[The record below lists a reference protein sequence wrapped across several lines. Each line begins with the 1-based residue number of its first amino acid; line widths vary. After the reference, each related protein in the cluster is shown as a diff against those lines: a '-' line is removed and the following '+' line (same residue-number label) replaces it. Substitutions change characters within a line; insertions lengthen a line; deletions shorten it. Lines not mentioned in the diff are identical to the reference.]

1 MLNPNSDTILL
12 AKINEELKQPY
23 KEEEEHWK
31 QRSRQLWLTLGD
43 KNTGFFHAS
52 TKGRQAANKFSVIK
66 NDEGTTFYEESQILA
81 VISEYYLKIFATKP
95 GERRSVVDAARHP
108 CISDET
114 NKKLTKMPTVKEI
127 KVACFSIHADKAP
140 GPDGFSASFF
150 QTNWQTISNQIIL
163 EVQQFFTSGNLPR
176 NINATHVRLIPK
188 VSCPKS
194 MKDYRPIA
202 LCSDNVLL

>member
-81 VISEYYLKIFATKP
+81 VISEYYQKIFATKP
-95 GERRSVVDAARHP
+95 
-108 CISDET
+108 
-114 NKKLTKMPTVKEI
+114 
-127 KVACFSIHADKAP
+127 
-140 GPDGFSASFF
+140 
-150 QTNWQTISNQIIL
+150 
-163 EVQQFFTSGNLPR
+163 
-176 NINATHVRLIPK
+176 
-188 VSCPKS
+188 
-194 MKDYRPIA
+194 
-202 LCSDNVLL
+202 